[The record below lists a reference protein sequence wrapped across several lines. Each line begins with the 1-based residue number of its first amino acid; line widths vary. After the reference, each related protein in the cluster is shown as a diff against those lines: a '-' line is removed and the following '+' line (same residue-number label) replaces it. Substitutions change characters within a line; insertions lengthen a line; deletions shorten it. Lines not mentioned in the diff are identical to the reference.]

1 MRAGLSIRSIAM
13 PIAIVLGALFCREVA
28 WVDSATDGW
37 MTPSFIFIMLFFTF
51 CKVDVR
57 KVRLSMLHL
66 WLILFQ
72 IIGSLAIYY
81 ALAWA
86 DVVVAQGAMI
96 CVLAPVAMA
105 AVIIGAMLDADL
117 ESMVAYSLLCNV
129 VMAFLAPVYLHA
141 FGNGE
146 CTMWQILQKVAPLLL
161 SPFIA
166 GQLCRLLLP
175 SVAGWVSRNGQIS
188 FYVWVVSLTV
198 IIGRT
203 TSYLLDN
210 NQGGRIEAILAVV
223 SAVLCFV
230 QFVIGHR
237 MGRRYGEPEAAS
249 QLLGQKNT
257 ILVVWMSQ
265 TFLNPISSVA
275 PTAYIVWQNIA
286 NSYQIYS
293 HDKAKKNNGKEDRKD

>member
-1 MRAGLSIRSIAM
+1 MHISQSIRSIAM
-13 PIAIVLGALFCREVA
+13 PIAIILGAIFCRP
-28 WVDSATDGW
+28 VDWFDKLTGGW

-57 KVRLSMLHL
+57 KIRLSWLHL

-72 IIGSLAIYY
+72 IVASLAIYY
-81 ALAWA
+81 AFAWW
-86 DVVVAQGAMI
+86 DIVVAQGAMI

-105 AVIIGAMLDADL
+105 AVIIGAMLDADV

-129 VMAFLAPVYLHA
+129 VMAFLAPLYLHA

-146 CTMWQILQKVAPLLL
+146 CTIWQILQKVAPLLL

-166 GQLCRLLLP
+166 GQLCRLLMP
-175 SVAGWVSRNGQIS
+175 KVAGWVSRNGQIS
-188 FYVWVVSLTV
+188 FYVWVLSLTV

-210 NQGGRIEAILAVV
+210 NQGGCIEIILAVV
-223 SAVLCFV
+223 SMVLCFV
-230 QFVIGHR
+230 QFVLGYR
-237 MGRRYGEPEAAS
+237 LGRRYGQAEAAS

-286 NSYQIYS
+286 NSYQIYN
-293 HDKAKKNNGKEDRKD
+293 HDKAKSQR

>member
-1 MRAGLSIRSIAM
+1 MQISQSIRSITM
-13 PIAIVLGALFCREVA
+13 PIAIVLGAIFCREVT
-28 WVDSATDGW
+28 WLDNVTEGW
-37 MTPSFIFIMLFFTF
+37 MTPSFIFVMLFFTF
-51 CKVDVR
+51 CKVDAR
-57 KVRLSMLHL
+57 RIRLSWVHI

-72 IIGSLAIYY
+72 IVASLAIYY
-81 ALAWA
+81 AFAWW
-86 DVVVAQGAMI
+86 DIVVAQGAMI

-105 AVIIGAMLDADL
+105 AVIIGAMLDADV

-166 GQLCRLLLP
+166 GQLCRFILP
-175 SVAGWVSRNGQIS
+175 SAAKWVAEHGQIS

-210 NQGGRIEAILAVV
+210 NQGGRIEIILAVV
-223 SAVLCFV
+223 SMLLCV
-230 QFVIGHR
+230 IQFYIGHR
-237 MGRRYGEPEAAS
+237 LGNRYGDAAAGS

-286 NSYQIYS
+286 NSYQLYS
-293 HDKAKKNNGKEDRKD
+293 HDKAKTKS